1 MNTSCFK
8 PLKDFDLYEINGVG
22 DVRKITTKRNL
33 KCTKTKSGDRFD
45 LYDSGHHITISRSKI
60 VYCYNHDTSPYEL
73 RGKVISDGD
82 LLSIS
87 EHIFNLKEYNMQ
99 RMITIKQNK
108 EKSDVIH
115 AYERNLNIL
124 SLLYKL
130 VSNRLSVKEAREL
143 SDVLEGSIRK
153 ALHRYY
159 ADKKEYRKEEIDDII
174 RDLYFGTFIE
184 HCPFNMDL
192 YVYEIVKRK
201 LKNKKDEL

>member
-1 MNTSCFK
+1 MNTNCFK
-8 PLKDFDLYEINGVG
+8 PLKDFDLYEINEVG
-22 DVRKITTKRNL
+22 DVRKITTKRHI
-33 KCTKTKSGDRFD
+33 KCRKTKSGDRFD
-45 LYDSGHHITISRSKI
+45 LYDSGHHITIARSKI

-73 RGKVISDGD
+73 RGKVIGNGK

-87 EHIFNLKEYNMQ
+87 QHIFNLKEYNMQ

-115 AYERNLNIL
+115 AYERNLNIM

-153 ALHRYY
+153 ALQRYY

-201 LKNKKDEL
+201 LKNKKND